1 MIRVPHSRPCRMPSF
16 RADISDQLTK
26 FYFSSIPLLP
36 YFSSIPLLPPLMEK
50 TYPPADVSF
59 SFTVF
64 FWNGA
69 EAAAPPSPP
78 DRPVSARVRRKAE
91 IFITRAVSQEK
102 SPHKETPARCIPSC
116 GQPEDAV
123 FKSAHLPLLSKLL
136 VLLCAQ
142 KTVKAPCAAVCSEN
156 GVLIFRPCLSR
167 GLFPASFLKCRNEG

>member
-1 MIRVPHSRPCRMPSF
+1 MIRVPHSRPCPMPSF
-16 RADISDQLTK
+16 RADISDQLAK
-26 FYFSSIPLLP
+26 S

-142 KTVKAPCAAVCSEN
+142 KTE
-156 GVLIFRPCLSR
+156 CLSSV
-167 GLFPASFLKCRNEG
+167 LVCPVVFSLLLS

>member
-1 MIRVPHSRPCRMPSF
+1 MIRVPHSRPCPMPSF

-26 FYFSSIPLLP
+26 F

-142 KTVKAPCAAVCSEN
+142 KTE
-156 GVLIFRPCLSR
+156 CLSSV
-167 GLFPASFLKCRNEG
+167 LVCPVVFSLLLS

>member
-1 MIRVPHSRPCRMPSF
+1 MPHSRPCRMPSF

-26 FYFSSIPLLP
+26 F

-69 EAAAPPSPP
+69 EAAAPLSIP

-142 KTVKAPCAAVCSEN
+142 KTE
-156 GVLIFRPCLSR
+156 CLSSV
-167 GLFPASFLKCRNEG
+167 LVCPVVFSLLLS

>member
-1 MIRVPHSRPCRMPSF
+1 MPHSRPCRMPSF

-26 FYFSSIPLLP
+26 F

-69 EAAAPPSPP
+69 EAAAPLSIP
-78 DRPVSARVRRKAE
+78 DRPVSAVRRKYSLHRPCHKKKAR
-91 IFITRAVSQEK
+91 TKRHLPGVSLHAGSRK
-102 SPHKETPARCIPSC
+102 TLF
-116 GQPEDAV
+116 

-142 KTVKAPCAAVCSEN
+142 KTE
-156 GVLIFRPCLSR
+156 CLSSV
-167 GLFPASFLKCRNEG
+167 LVCPVVFSLLLS

>member
-26 FYFSSIPLLP
+26 F

-69 EAAAPPSPP
+69 EAAAPLSIP
-78 DRPVSARVRRKAE
+78 DRPVSAVRRKYSLHGSCHKKKAR
-91 IFITRAVSQEK
+91 TKRYLPGVSLHAGSRK
-102 SPHKETPARCIPSC
+102 TLF
-116 GQPEDAV
+116 

-142 KTVKAPCAAVCSEN
+142 KTE
-156 GVLIFRPCLSR
+156 CLSSV
-167 GLFPASFLKCRNEG
+167 LVCPVVFSLLLS

>member
-1 MIRVPHSRPCRMPSF
+1 MPHSRPCPMPSF

-26 FYFSSIPLLP
+26 F

-69 EAAAPPSPP
+69 EAAAPLSIP
-78 DRPVSARVRRKAE
+78 DRPVSAVRRKYSLHGPCHKKKAR
-91 IFITRAVSQEK
+91 TKRHLPGVSLHAGSRK
-102 SPHKETPARCIPSC
+102 TLF
-116 GQPEDAV
+116 

-142 KTVKAPCAAVCSEN
+142 KTE
-156 GVLIFRPCLSR
+156 CLSSV
-167 GLFPASFLKCRNEG
+167 LVCPVVFSLLLS

>member
-26 FYFSSIPLLP
+26 F

-69 EAAAPPSPP
+69 EAAAPLSIP
-78 DRPVSARVRRKAE
+78 DRPVSARVRRKTE
-91 IFITRAVSQEK
+91 IFITRVVSQEK
-102 SPHKETPARCIPSC
+102 SPHKEIPARCIPSC

-123 FKSAHLPLLSKLL
+123 FLNLHTCLCCQSSLCCCVLRKRSAYLPSLS
-136 VLLCAQ
+136 VPWSF
-142 KTVKAPCAAVCSEN
+142 PC
-156 GVLIFRPCLSR
+156 F
-167 GLFPASFLKCRNEG
+167 FPEMPE

>member
-1 MIRVPHSRPCRMPSF
+1 MIRVPHPRPCRMPSF

-26 FYFSSIPLLP
+26 Y

-50 TYPPADVSF
+50 TYPPADVSL

-69 EAAAPPSPP
+69 EAAAPLSIP
-78 DRPVSARVRRKAE
+78 DRPVSAVRRKYSLHGPCHKKKAR
-91 IFITRAVSQEK
+91 TKRHLPGVSLHAGSRK
-102 SPHKETPARCIPSC
+102 TLF
-116 GQPEDAV
+116 

-142 KTVKAPCAAVCSEN
+142 KTE
-156 GVLIFRPCLSR
+156 CLSSV
-167 GLFPASFLKCRNEG
+167 LVCPVVFSLLLS

>member
-26 FYFSSIPLLP
+26 F

-69 EAAAPPSPP
+69 EAAAPLSIP
-78 DRPVSARVRRKAE
+78 DRPVSAVRRKYSLHRPCHKKKAR
-91 IFITRAVSQEK
+91 TKRHLPGVSLHAGSRK
-102 SPHKETPARCIPSC
+102 TLF
-116 GQPEDAV
+116 

-142 KTVKAPCAAVCSEN
+142 KTE
-156 GVLIFRPCLSR
+156 CLSSV
-167 GLFPASFLKCRNEG
+167 LVCPVVFSLLLS

>member
-26 FYFSSIPLLP
+26 F

-142 KTVKAPCAAVCSEN
+142 KTE
-156 GVLIFRPCLSR
+156 CLSSV
-167 GLFPASFLKCRNEG
+167 LVCPVVFSLLLS

>member
-1 MIRVPHSRPCRMPSF
+1 MPHSRPCRMPSF

-36 YFSSIPLLPPLMEK
+36 PLMEK

-64 FWNGA
+64 FWNRA
-69 EAAAPPSPP
+69 EAAAPLSIP
-78 DRPVSARVRRKAE
+78 DRPVSAVRRKYSLHGPCHKKKAR
-91 IFITRAVSQEK
+91 TKRYLPGVSLHAGSRK
-102 SPHKETPARCIPSC
+102 TLF
-116 GQPEDAV
+116 

-142 KTVKAPCAAVCSEN
+142 KTE
-156 GVLIFRPCLSR
+156 CLSSV
-167 GLFPASFLKCRNEG
+167 LVCPVVFSLLLS

>member
-26 FYFSSIPLLP
+26 F

-69 EAAAPPSPP
+69 EAAAPHSIP
-78 DRPVSARVRRKAE
+78 DRPVSAVRRKYSLH
-91 IFITRAVSQEK
+91 R
-102 SPHKETPARCIPSC
+102 PCHKKKARTKRHLPGISLHAGSRKTP
-116 GQPEDAV
+116 V
-123 FKSAHLPLLSKLL
+123 FFKSAHLPLLSKLL
-136 VLLCAQ
+136 ELLCAQ
-142 KTVKAPCAAVCSEN
+142 KT
-156 GVLIFRPCLSR
+156 RCLSSV
-167 GLFPASFLKCRNEG
+167 LVCPVIFSLLLS

>member
-1 MIRVPHSRPCRMPSF
+1 MPHSRPCRMPSF

-26 FYFSSIPLLP
+26 F

-69 EAAAPPSPP
+69 EAAAPLSIP
-78 DRPVSARVRRKAE
+78 DRPVSARVRRKTE
-91 IFITRAVSQEK
+91 IFITRVVSQEK

-142 KTVKAPCAAVCSEN
+142 KTE
-156 GVLIFRPCLSR
+156 CLSSV
-167 GLFPASFLKCRNEG
+167 LVCPVVFSLLLS

>member
-1 MIRVPHSRPCRMPSF
+1 MPHSRPCRMPSF

-26 FYFSSIPLLP
+26 F

-69 EAAAPPSPP
+69 EAAAPLSIP
-78 DRPVSARVRRKAE
+78 DRPVSARVRRKTE

-142 KTVKAPCAAVCSEN
+142 KTE
-156 GVLIFRPCLSR
+156 CLSSV
-167 GLFPASFLKCRNEG
+167 LVCPVVFSLLLS

>member
-26 FYFSSIPLLP
+26 F

-69 EAAAPPSPP
+69 EAAAPLSIP
-78 DRPVSARVRRKAE
+78 DRPVSAVRRKYSLHGPCHKKKAR
-91 IFITRAVSQEK
+91 TKRYLPGVSLHAGSRK
-102 SPHKETPARCIPSC
+102 TLF
-116 GQPEDAV
+116 

-142 KTVKAPCAAVCSEN
+142 KTE
-156 GVLIFRPCLSR
+156 CLSSV
-167 GLFPASFLKCRNEG
+167 LVCPVVFSLLLS

>member
-26 FYFSSIPLLP
+26 F

-69 EAAAPPSPP
+69 EAAAPLSIP
-78 DRPVSARVRRKAE
+78 DRPVSAVRRKYSLHWSCHKKKAR
-91 IFITRAVSQEK
+91 TKRYLPGVSLHAGSRK
-102 SPHKETPARCIPSC
+102 TLF
-116 GQPEDAV
+116 

-142 KTVKAPCAAVCSEN
+142 KTE
-156 GVLIFRPCLSR
+156 CLSSV
-167 GLFPASFLKCRNEG
+167 LVCPVVFSLLLS

>member
-1 MIRVPHSRPCRMPSF
+1 MIRAPHSRQCRMPSF

-26 FYFSSIPLLP
+26 F

-78 DRPVSARVRRKAE
+78 DRPVSAVRRKY
-91 IFITRAVSQEK
+91 SLHG
-102 SPHKETPARCIPSC
+102 PCHKKKART
-116 GQPEDAV
+116 
-123 FKSAHLPLLSKLL
+123 KRHLPGVSLHAGNRKTLFLNRHTCLFCQSSLCCCVLRKRSAYLPSLS
-136 VLLCAQ
+136 VPWSF
-142 KTVKAPCAAVCSEN
+142 PC
-156 GVLIFRPCLSR
+156 F
-167 GLFPASFLKCRNEG
+167 FPEMPE